1 MIHVCSL
8 ARLHKTVDD
17 TGASHVVS
25 LIGLEDRV
33 DRPASIAPQNHLWLQ
48 MHDIS
53 EPLDGH
59 IMPGETHVATLIDFV
74 RGWNRRAPLV
84 VHCYMGISRSTASAY
99 TAVCALSPHR
109 SEDHIAQALRAA
121 SPTATPNI
129 RIVSLADKILNRGGR
144 MVGAIESI
152 RRGATIASDA
162 VPFRL
167 DLD

>member
-8 ARLHKTVDD
+8 ARLHETVEGI
-17 TGASHVVS
+17 GASHVVS

-59 IMPGETHVATLIDFV
+59 IMPEEDHVAALIDFV
-74 RGWNRRAPLV
+74 RGWDRRAPLV

-99 TAVCALSPHR
+99 ASVCALNLNHWNRKTNQNLLDCPGR
-109 SEDHIAQALRAA
+109 IGLELARFMLR
-121 SPTATPNI
+121 
-129 RIVSLADKILNRGGR
+129 KW
-144 MVGAIESI
+144 
-152 RRGATIASDA
+152 RR
-162 VPFRL
+162 PFLGQLPWAFSRV
-167 DLD
+167 

>member
-8 ARLHKTVDD
+8 ARLHKTVKD

-25 LIGLEDRV
+25 LIGLQDRLGF
-33 DRPASIAPQNHLWLQ
+33 PPSIAPKNHLWLQ

-59 IMPGETHVATLIDFV
+59 IMPEDNHVAALIDFV
-74 RGWNRRAPLV
+74 RGWDRRAPLV

-109 SEDHIAQALRAA
+109 SEYQIAQTLRAA

-129 RIVSLADKILNRGGR
+129 RIVSLADNI
-144 MVGAIESI
+144 
-152 RRGATIASDA
+152 
-162 VPFRL
+162 
-167 DLD
+167 